1 MNKGMWD
8 WSFAFE
14 ILPVLLQAAGY
25 TVLVTAA
32 SFCLACILGV
42 PIALGRASTMP
53 FLRASVGFFSEFIR
67 STPILIQIYFVYF
80 TLPQIGI
87 VIPALATGLIVLS
100 IHYATYISEAYRAG
114 IASIPRGQFEAA
126 ESLAIPK
133 FKAFVLIVA
142 PQAVVPIIPALGN
155 YLVSLFKE
163 TPLLSAIAIVEVL
176 QRAKIIGSETFRY
189 TEPITIVGVIFLVLS
204 IASARLTGYVEEW
217 ARRWR

>member
-1 MNKGMWD
+1 
-8 WSFAFE
+8 
-14 ILPVLLQAAGY
+14 
-25 TVLVTAA
+25 
-32 SFCLACILGV
+32 
-42 PIALGRASTMP
+42 
-53 FLRASVGFFSEFIR
+53 
-67 STPILIQIYFVYF
+67 
-80 TLPQIGI
+80 LPQIGI

-126 ESLAIPK
+126 KSLAIPK

-189 TEPITIVGVIFLVLS
+189 TEPITIVGVIFLMLS
-204 IASARLTGYVEEW
+204 IASARLTGYVEDW
-217 ARRWR
+217 TRRWR

>member
-1 MNKGMWD
+1 
-8 WSFAFE
+8 
-14 ILPVLLQAAGY
+14 LQATGY

-32 SFCLACILGV
+32 SFCLACMLGV
-42 PIALGRASTMP
+42 PIALARTSTMP
-53 FLRASVGFFSEFIR
+53 LLRAGVGFFSEFIR

-100 IHYATYISEAYRAG
+100 VHYATSISEAYRAG
-114 IASIPRGQFEAA
+114 IASISRGQFEAA

-142 PQAVVPIIPALGN
+142 PQAVVPIIPAVGN

-204 IASARLTGYVEEW
+204 IASARLTGYVEDRT
-217 ARRWR
+217 RRWR